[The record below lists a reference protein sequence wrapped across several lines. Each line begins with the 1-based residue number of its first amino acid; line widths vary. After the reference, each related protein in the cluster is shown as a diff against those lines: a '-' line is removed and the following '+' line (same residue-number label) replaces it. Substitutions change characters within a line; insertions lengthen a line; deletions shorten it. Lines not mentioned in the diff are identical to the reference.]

1 MSSSDPP
8 CQRQRPKGLSV
19 SALTCVSQFQLD
31 PLDCTAVPRLPFVSD
46 VVRAQLQWQ
55 NDSGN
60 LMYSNIYLQYEGG
73 PPNASEAL
81 GLAEAIFTAAEQ
93 FVGDCHT
100 TVVLVGVR
108 VTDLSADDTGDA
120 LHAGVS
126 TGTLEGGDLPSSTSA
141 LLNFTIGRRYRG
153 GKPRNYFPWAYPGA
167 LLNRQTWTDTYIGD
181 VATAMGGIYATI
193 VGTTEG
199 GTTIE
204 DHVNV
209 SYYSGFT
216 VVNPGG
222 GKRAKNV
229 PTVRSSPLVN
239 AITGAVVLNR
249 PGSQRRRNRS

>member
-1 MSSSDPP
+1 M
-8 CQRQRPKGLSV
+8 
-19 SALTCVSQFQLD
+19 
-31 PLDCTAVPRLPFVSD
+31 PRLPFVSD

-153 GKPRNYFPWAYPGA
+153 GKPRNYFPFGDDTKLADPRTWSGGFVTAVEDDWSVFIGA
-167 LLNRQTWTDTYIGD
+167 VLGTVVGSTTL
-181 VATAMGGIYATI
+181 TA
-193 VGTTEG
+193 
-199 GTTIE
+199 
-204 DHVNV
+204 HVNV
-209 SYYSGFT
+209 SYYSGST
-216 VVNPGG
+216 GSVIDGG
-222 GKRAKNV
+222 TRGKTTPTRRATPQV
-229 PTVRSSPLVN
+229 D
-239 AITGAVVLNR
+239 AIIGVSMAPRLAT
-249 PGSQRRRNRS
+249 QRRRLGRS